1 MRTLSKTTVQTS
13 AFFQS
18 LPANQNGNR
27 IYKYLGR
34 FHSTLPPI
42 LLTLKMETESTS
54 TWSDFIPHFLPFCRL
69 LGLLL
74 LCDTETKITSATRQ
88 WWWWGFNLMTRHNTT
103 EDDTCTEARVWYD
116 FDWGL
121 IWLGFDQKDWGFT
134 WQDCGLIKKT
144 GVSYDKT
151 EVWSIRWGFIWQDQG
166 SISNTGV

>member
-1 MRTLSKTTVQTS
+1 MLELLCARYEIIKHSACSTGKRLHAFIVTSQTINIFIYTEPVLFQSKMGTLAKTTVSSETS
-13 AFFQS
+13 ASFQS

-74 LCDTETKITSATRQ
+74 LCDAETKITST
-88 WWWWGFNLMTRHNTT
+88 
-103 EDDTCTEARVWYD
+103 
-116 FDWGL
+116 
-121 IWLGFDQKDWGFT
+121 T
-134 WQDCGLIKKT
+134 WQ
-144 GVSYDKT
+144 
-151 EVWSIRWGFIWQDQG
+151 
-166 SISNTGV
+166 